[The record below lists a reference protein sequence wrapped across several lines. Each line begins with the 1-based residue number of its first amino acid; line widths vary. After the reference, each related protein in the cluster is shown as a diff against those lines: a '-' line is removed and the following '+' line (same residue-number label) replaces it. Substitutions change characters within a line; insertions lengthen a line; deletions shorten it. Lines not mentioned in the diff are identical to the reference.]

1 MRIHQNQKTKS
12 LISTNLKILSNL
24 TQNLNLIDM
33 RKNGHFFNQK
43 WTSVSKVCGVV
54 LIAKSVSLLWWGT
67 DFHLWKSFQ
76 SRLRL
81 NDWETHW
88 TPLITLF
95 RKYVARRKKT
105 NIVFT
110 VFEQRFAFESLSF
123 IWKKSDCHQTLL
135 IKPVGKDLERR
146 VNTTNLCCAHC
157 LRVKF
162 RSWKFHAS
170 FQSKWLV
177 N

>member
-1 MRIHQNQKTKS
+1 MRFTALWQYDCVKCFKNMRIHQNQKTRS

-43 WTSVSKVCGVV
+43 WISVSKVCGVF

-67 DFHLWKSFQ
+67 DFHLWKPFQ

-95 RKYVARRKKT
+95 RKYVARRKKQT
-105 NIVFT
+105 LCSPSLNKGLLLKVWDSFERKVIVIKHYWSNRLEKILKEESTQQIYVVST
-110 VFEQRFAFESLSF
+110 VFE
-123 IWKKSDCHQTLL
+123 
-135 IKPVGKDLERR
+135 
-146 VNTTNLCCAHC
+146 
-157 LRVKF
+157 
-162 RSWKFHAS
+162 
-170 FQSKWLV
+170 
-177 N
+177 